1 MVNILQSTR
10 ILLGGWRI
18 FCGTMI
24 VDSKLRFN
32 MDRGKIVAIAT
43 GAISVL
49 IAIAYLLVVLLLDS
63 RGEMI
68 PAPIDQISYRIISY
82 VLL

>member
-1 MVNILQSTR
+1 
-10 ILLGGWRI
+10 
-18 FCGTMI
+18 
-24 VDSKLRFN
+24 
-32 MDRGKIVAIAT
+32 MDRGKIVAIVT

>member
-1 MVNILQSTR
+1 MNILQSTR
-10 ILLGGWRI
+10 ILLGGWRL
-18 FCGTMI
+18 FCGTI
-24 VDSKLRFN
+24 GVDSKLRFC
-32 MDRGKIVAIAT
+32 MDRGKLVAIVT

-68 PAPIDQISYRIISY
+68 PAPVGQIVHWGINSI
-82 VLL
+82 L